1 MSKLMEYIY
10 LQECL
15 QMIVKMRQQ
24 RSILHLLLTRYKKD
38 ASKEDCL
45 HLLFEQ
51 CDEKESPVYKVS
63 YLINVYTLN
72 LVCAFETL
80 N

>member
-1 MSKLMEYIY
+1 
-10 LQECL
+10 
-15 QMIVKMRQQ
+15 MIVKMKQQ

-45 HLLFEQ
+45 HLLLER
-51 CDEKESPVYKVS
+51 CDDKESPVYKVS
-63 YLINVYTLN
+63 YLMNIYTEN
-72 LVCAFETL
+72 FVCAFENL